1 MDSHIPRRTGVDR
14 LGSWGVVD
22 DDDPCRAVTRR
33 AYPVQRGT
41 ILPAFRPA
49 FRPVFRV
56 ARASK
61 PGAVKGWSVQGAV
74 RIMERISHAPEFA

>member
-1 MDSHIPRRTGVDR
+1 MWIR

-49 FRPVFRV
+49 FRPVFRPAFRV

-61 PGAVKGWSVQGAV
+61 PGAVKGWSLQGAV
-74 RIMERISHAPEFA
+74 RIMKRISHAPEFA